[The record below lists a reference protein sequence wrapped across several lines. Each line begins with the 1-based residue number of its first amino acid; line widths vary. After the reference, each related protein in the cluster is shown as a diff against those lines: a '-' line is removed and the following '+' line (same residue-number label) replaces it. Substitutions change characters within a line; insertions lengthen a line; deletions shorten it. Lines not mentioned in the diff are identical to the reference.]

1 MPVIDGPARARLLKN
16 QISTLHQQNFN
27 LPDDCEFEPPC
38 SLKWMQVAHS
48 LSLGAFSYAVS
59 GYYFATRIKRYVS
72 IGEQVQIGRHNHPPE
87 WSTTSPFFFMP
98 HKNALDFT
106 LEQAAHVTPRDFAL
120 GKAKRNLRITNIGN
134 DVWIGH
140 GAFIS
145 PGVTIGDGAV
155 IGAQSVV
162 TKDVPPYAIVVGVPA
177 TVKRLR
183 FEERIIERMLKVQWW
198 RFAFWDLVGASLTEP
213 MKFLDTVEEKASSG
227 SIREYSPPRLR
238 LSEILSS

>member
-1 MPVIDGPARARLLKN
+1 
-16 QISTLHQQNFN
+16 
-27 LPDDCEFEPPC
+27 
-38 SLKWMQVAHS
+38 
-48 LSLGAFSYAVS
+48 
-59 GYYFATRIKRYVS
+59 
-72 IGEQVQIGRHNHPPE
+72 
-87 WSTTSPFFFMP
+87 
-98 HKNALDFT
+98 
-106 LEQAAHVTPRDFAL
+106 VTPRDFAL

-227 SIREYSPPRLR
+227 SITEYSPPRLR